1 MTRRLRS
8 RSCGAVVLVLA
19 AASVAPV
26 PALARE
32 YMTAEFLTKSPRPM
46 TVAVLPPHAE
56 FIKAKAVMT
65 AQMVSEA
72 AALEDEGARAISAML
87 ESKGYKVRLVTPAD
101 FETTRGLRE
110 LVTSL
115 NGRYNEEW
123 GKILQDKSE
132 VRYGRYATGEEAVKL
147 ASLLHVDGLVVARV
161 VAVGHTGG
169 RQALTLILSLGQA
182 YAQSYARMGL
192 GVLDGRTGRVEG
204 YFEGMRNCTTG
215 SLVKKPAKVMT
226 DLAEIVLDDY
236 LAATEVKKPRKSQL
250 EAQAKDDEPE
260 PAADEGAIS
269 DFEAILKQKG
279 TAPADAAG
287 IAADPQSPPS
297 ADPAPESPPADP
309 AAPSEPA
316 APTAPPAEPA
326 APVEAPAPEAPPE
339 PAPSPAP

>member
-19 AASVAPV
+19 AAFVAAV
-26 PALARE
+26 PAVARE
-32 YMTAEFLTKSPRPM
+32 YMTAEFLTKAPRPM

-65 AQMVSEA
+65 AEMVAEA
-72 AALEDEGARAISAML
+72 AALEDEGARAIGAML

-123 GKILQDKSE
+123 GKILQDKTE
-132 VRYGRYATGEEAVKL
+132 VRYGRYGTGEEAVKL

-161 VAVGHTGG
+161 VAVGNTGG
-169 RQALTLILSLGQA
+169 RQALTLILSLGGA

-215 SLVKKPAKVMT
+215 SLIKKPAKVMT
-226 DLAEIVLDDY
+226 DLAENTLDDY

-260 PAADEGAIS
+260 PAPDEAAIS

-279 TAPADAAG
+279 SAPAPG
-287 IAADPQSPPS
+287 IAA
-297 ADPAPESPPADP
+297 APAEP

-316 APTAPPAEPA
+316 APTEPA
-326 APVEAPAPEAPPE
+326 APSDPNPPT
-339 PAPSPAP
+339 PSPSPAP

>member
-1 MTRRLRS
+1 MTRKLLS

-19 AASVAPV
+19 AAFVAAA
-26 PALARE
+26 PAVARE

-46 TVAVLPPHAE
+46 TIAVLPPHAE

-65 AQMVSEA
+65 AEMVSEA
-72 AALEDEGARAISAML
+72 AALEVEGAKAIGAML

-123 GKILQDKSE
+123 GKILKDKRE
-132 VRYGRYATGEEAVKL
+132 VRYGRYGTGEEAVKL

-169 RQALTLILSLGQA
+169 KQALTLILSLGQA

-204 YFEGMRNCTTG
+204 YFEGMKNCTTG

-226 DLAEIVLDDY
+226 DVVENTLNDY

-260 PAADEGAIS
+260 PAADETAIS
-269 DFEAILKQKG
+269 DFEAILNQKG
-279 TAPADAAG
+279 SAPAASG
-287 IAADPQSPPS
+287 IAAAPPAQPAPGSAPEAPPS
-297 ADPAPESPPADP
+297 EPAAPSDPAAPTDP
-309 AAPSEPA
+309 APSEPA
-316 APTAPPAEPA
+316 APPATPPT
-326 APVEAPAPEAPPE
+326 

>member
-1 MTRRLRS
+1 MPRRLRS

-19 AASVAPV
+19 TAFAAAV
-26 PALARE
+26 PAVARE
-32 YMTAEFLTKSPRPM
+32 YMTAEFLTKAPRPM

-65 AQMVSEA
+65 AEMVSEA
-72 AALEDEGARAISAML
+72 AALEDEGARAITAML

-123 GKILQDKSE
+123 GKILQDKTE
-132 VRYGRYATGEEAVKL
+132 VRYGRYGTGEEAVKL

-161 VAVGHTGG
+161 VAVGNTGG
-169 RQALTLILSLGQA
+169 RQALTLILSLGGA

-226 DLAEIVLDDY
+226 DLAENTLNDY
-236 LAATEVKKPRKSQL
+236 LAASEVKKPRKSQL

-260 PAADEGAIS
+260 PAPDEAAIS

-279 TAPADAAG
+279 SAPTAAG
-287 IAADPQSPPS
+287 IAA
-297 ADPAPESPPADP
+297 APPAEP

-316 APTAPPAEPA
+316 APTEPA
-326 APVEAPAPEAPPE
+326 ASSDPTPPT
-339 PAPSPAP
+339 PSPSPAP